1 MKMMEYMEDKFAL
14 KSQAMKASDY
24 YMDQVMES
32 LDSAQYFTKSPP
44 KCVQAFGLQSGE
56 HRSSPCG
63 DQTREYA
70 HFCKVKVIPQMCARV
85 KRVKRERER
94 GGGSLHS
101 PKSIFS
107 MTFSFILLLINY
119 NFFWIFILI
128 F

>member
-1 MKMMEYMEDKFAL
+1 MMEYMEDKFAL

-94 GGGSLHS
+94 ERGGSLHS

>member
-63 DQTREYA
+63 DQTREYIFA
-70 HFCKVKVIPQMCARV
+70 KSKLSRKCVRELNELSE
-85 KRVKRERER
+85 RGRERER
-94 GGGSLHS
+94 GEAYIPRSR
-101 PKSIFS
+101 
-107 MTFSFILLLINY
+107 SFQ
-119 NFFWIFILI
+119 
-128 F
+128 